1 MESLASKARNHFLLG
16 SMAESMGMVSEAAS
30 NFFEAL
36 FAADDSKIFEL
47 VKDRPKDH
55 TDRFTILKARLPALY
70 DITDRLFTI
79 QKRSLLKDLEM
90 PEVRIIKNRVME
102 AFGHA
107 GIPVPGEEE
116 IKKKIEE
123 LSRMK
128 PSPFSKS

>member
-36 FAADDSKIFEL
+36 FAADDAKIFEI
-47 VKDRPKDH
+47 VMDRPKDH
-55 TDRFTILKARLPALY
+55 AERFTILKARLPALY

-90 PEVRIIKNRVME
+90 PEVRIVKNRVME

-116 IKKKIEE
+116 IKKKVEE
-123 LSRMK
+123 LSRIK